1 LPFFADDNAMATA
14 CLWGFPSL
22 RSLLMFALMVFW
34 LFPCFNGM
42 ALFPTATAPE
52 HFQRFRLKRSGL
64 FGSLAA
70 DGCAFIWP

>member
-42 ALFPTATAPE
+42 ALFPTATAGALPAFPAQTE
-52 HFQRFRLKRSGL
+52 RTVWV
-64 FGSLAA
+64 FG
-70 DGCAFIWP
+70 C